1 MKPKITDTAHI
12 AIELFMAMEP
22 IPWDEIFS
30 LINQQRGATDTNG
43 DTALH
48 HAASRGWVNIVR
60 VLLAQGT
67 DPNVRNLQKE
77 TPLHYVA
84 NPSYGERLR
93 LSGAVKAKM
102 EEGYPPLPDAAWN
115 GWVDTVRAL
124 LRQGAEV
131 DARNN
136 EGYTPLRY
144 AADCGKADI
153 VGALLDEGADPG
165 IRDACGTSA
174 LDVIVQKAR
183 NGDQAF
189 KNVVEFLKRTRPECV
204 LDFWVT
210 NK

>member
-1 MKPKITDTAHI
+1 
-12 AIELFMAMEP
+12 
-22 IPWDEIFS
+22 
-30 LINQQRGATDTNG
+30 
-43 DTALH
+43 
-48 HAASRGWVNIVR
+48 
-60 VLLAQGT
+60 
-67 DPNVRNLQKE
+67 
-77 TPLHYVA
+77 
-84 NPSYGERLR
+84 
-93 LSGAVKAKM
+93 M

-165 IRDACGTSA
+165 IRDARGTSA

-204 LDFWVT
+204 FDFWVT